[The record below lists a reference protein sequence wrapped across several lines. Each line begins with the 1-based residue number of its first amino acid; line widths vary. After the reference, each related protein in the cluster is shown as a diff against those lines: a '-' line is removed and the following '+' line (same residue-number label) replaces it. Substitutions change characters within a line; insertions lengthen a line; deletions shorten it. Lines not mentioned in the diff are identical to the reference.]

1 MPQQAVPIRA
11 EGLDAI
17 EVAWFAPLCSDD
29 FRHLG
34 VPEGHL
40 RSSYAHTRDIL
51 LRAEAL
57 GFGNI
62 LCPSSFQVGQD
73 TLTFAAAMAPQ
84 TQRMNLLTA
93 VRCGEVQP
101 AMLARTIATLDHMLQ
116 GRLTINII
124 SSDFPG
130 EVEDSARRY
139 RRSHE
144 VVEILKQAWTQDR
157 IDYQGEIYQLKGLS
171 ADPARPFQTGGPLLY
186 FGGYSPDALELC
198 GRHCDVYLMWPAP
211 EATLA
216 DQMRAVHARAAAHG
230 RTLDYGLRVH
240 VIVRDTEAEAREYA
254 QDLVSQLDDDIGRQI
269 RARARALDATSLGV
283 ALQAQVRAQAD
294 DDGYVEPGLW
304 TGIGRARSG
313 CGAALVGSVDQVMT
327 KLERYQRM
335 GIRAFVLSGY
345 PHRDAC
351 EQFGTKVLPQLKTC
365 QFNHVYGRV
374 PAGVPATPL
383 GTGPRR

>member
-269 RARARALDATSLGV
+269 RARALDATSLGV

-313 CGAALVGSVDQVMT
+313 CGAALVGSVDQVMI

-345 PHRDAC
+345 PHRDEC
-351 EQFGTKVLPQLKTC
+351 EQFGAKVLPLLKTC

>member
-269 RARARALDATSLGV
+269 RARALDATSLGV

-345 PHRDAC
+345 PHRDEC
-351 EQFGTKVLPQLKTC
+351 EQFGAKVLPQLKTC